1 MPLGGY
7 QGFLKCRFA
16 AKFIARGALKGR
28 TVDGDESVVWDKLP
42 LKCSL

>member
-1 MPLGGY
+1 MPFGGY

-16 AKFIARGALKGR
+16 AKFIARAALKGR
-28 TVDGDESVVWDKLP
+28 TVDGDESVVWAKLP